1 MQSSKDAE
9 IRENVLSGIVL
20 DTCIHLHAQ
29 YGPGLFETVY
39 EELLAYELAKKNLPV
54 VRQQPIPI
62 LHEGLKIEMGFK
74 ADMIIE
80 GKVLVEIKSL
90 KALED
95 VHFKSVLTYL
105 KLTGL
110 KLGLLINFNESLLK
124 EGYHRIVNKL

>member
-1 MQSSKDAE
+1 M
-9 IRENVLSGIVL
+9 RENELSGIIL
-20 DTCIHLHAQ
+20 DTCIRLHSQ

-39 EELLAYELAKKNLPV
+39 EELLAFELAKQNLSLQ
-54 VRQQPIPI
+54 RQQPIPI
-62 LHEGLKIEMGFK
+62 LHEGLKIELGFK
-74 ADMIIE
+74 ADLIIE
-80 GKVLVEIKSL
+80 NKVLIEIKSL

-124 EGYHRIVNKL
+124 QGYHRIVNKL